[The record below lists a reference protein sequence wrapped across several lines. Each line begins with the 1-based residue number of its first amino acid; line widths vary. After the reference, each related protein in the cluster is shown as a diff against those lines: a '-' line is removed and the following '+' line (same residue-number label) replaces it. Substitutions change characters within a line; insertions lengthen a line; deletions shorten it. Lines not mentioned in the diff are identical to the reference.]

1 MLLVPPI
8 THFFQVIFVRV
19 HLDSMVH
26 SVKLII
32 DHVNQILVGTMVFY
46 LFLPLSKKKS
56 LFPGICNETSNTTFN
71 CSCPE
76 GWIGDHCEV
85 KQDYCAKVKCLNN
98 GVCRSL
104 FLNYSCECLGTS
116 YSGRNCE
123 ITSKTTAVFKIVS
136 KSCGY
141 IAILSLT
148 LVVGFIVVM
157 DILKYGFGIDPVKDD
172 LERIRRKKQA
182 KKAKRA
188 PVVQRF
194 IYINAPPPS
203 QTIAETSV

>member
-1 MLLVPPI
+1 
-8 THFFQVIFVRV
+8 
-19 HLDSMVH
+19 
-26 SVKLII
+26 
-32 DHVNQILVGTMVFY
+32 
-46 LFLPLSKKKS
+46 
-56 LFPGICNETSNTTFN
+56 
-71 CSCPE
+71 
-76 GWIGDHCEV
+76 
-85 KQDYCAKVKCLNN
+85 VKCLNN

-141 IAILSLT
+141 IAILSLA